1 MVFAAIV
8 IRRISWGFLLCLAL
22 GCNSSKALVGPE
34 ALKNALE
41 VLVQRRNQLNVQG
54 RALNNAELDWIKKV
68 DLLQIEV
75 EKLTAK
81 PHFKSK
87 TQQKKARILLE
98 KMKTSEK
105 SDLDN

>member
-1 MVFAAIV
+1 MVFVAIV
-8 IRRISWGFLLCLAL
+8 IRRISWCFLLCLSL
-22 GCNSSKALVGPE
+22 GCNSHKGLIGEE
-34 ALKNALE
+34 ALKNELE

-68 DLLQIEV
+68 DQLQVEV

-81 PHFKSK
+81 PHFKNN

-98 KMKTSEK
+98 KMKTSAK
-105 SDLDN
+105 SDFDN